1 MLAKLQLTRR
11 DLNILPQQMAARY
24 LVRINIGSDVYM
36 SAQIV
41 QVHGDVLEVSLG
53 EGDVN
58 VRRKYADVSDAEFT
72 EEEVGMAQRLPI
84 RTMPAPL
91 VFGLGEALAL
101 ARRECDSTLRLC
113 HI

>member
-1 MLAKLQLTRR
+1 M
-11 DLNILPQQMAARY
+11 Y

-53 EGDVN
+53 ESNVN
-58 VRRKYADVSDAEFT
+58 VRRKYVSNAQFT